1 MWLCLASRAV
11 QGAPILSDSTSSLK
25 SLAVQTPIPLADDA
39 LALDRVDAQIKTLQ
53 QQAMATQTSIQQL
66 QARPAV
72 DPLTAITAKLPALPP
87 INAAAV
93 GVFAGVTV
101 ALVLAGWYVWKRP
114 KKEHALYARQDYV
127 HEEVHD
133 PLSLWGTLHDPQ
145 AEGDGTLAN
154 EPLPAAESDPDTFM
168 SMAQFGAPEPT
179 QPVAVQPQRVAP
191 DSKRVDIE
199 L

>member
-1 MWLCLASRAV
+1 M
-11 QGAPILSDSTSSLK
+11 K

-53 QQAMATQTSIQQL
+53 QQALATQTSIQQL

-72 DPLTAITAKLPALPP
+72 DPLTAITAELPALPSV
-87 INAAAV
+87 NATGAGLFV
-93 GVFAGVTV
+93 GVAV

-114 KKEHALYARQDYV
+114 KTQPAQQPLQDYV
-127 HEEVHD
+127 SEVVHD

-145 AEGDGTLAN
+145 AEGDGMLAN
-154 EPLPAAESDPDTFM
+154 APLPAAESDPDAFM

-179 QPVAVQPQRVAP
+179 QPVAVLPQRVAP